1 MIVYF
6 ADRNLNVQGSAST
19 HLPKG
24 ITILEDEKNETL
36 ETGVKT
42 FSVTFVYDD
51 TTRNLVVENVAVGN
65 FLLRSADDENELYTI
80 VSTEHST
87 AEQTVQAYCEDAGL
101 NLLNWMLPAYTFT
114 TAHDINYYMTTYLN
128 SGWEIGVNELEG
140 PTLALSWDGESTVL
154 ERLESIVN
162 SFGGEMDFSY
172 VIDRLTL
179 VKKYIN
185 LYKHRGNS
193 VITHQLRLGGDISS
207 ITTNTSIE
215 NIVTV
220 FNATGGTPEG
230 SNTPINLVGANYSS
244 DGTTTH
250 SPAVPTDDYQI
261 VSGTIQCKSAMA
273 KWSSKLDS
281 DGYIKRPYTYD
292 TLDKQT
298 LFSHAVA
305 EMRKVVDEEV
315 TYDLEFITFPDDLR
329 LGDRVNV
336 VDDKNNLYL
345 EGRILTLTKSIS
357 QNSTKATLGEWV
369 KKTSGIS
376 DRLLALAHEI
386 RQQVLSATSV
396 TIASSGGLI
405 FNNTAISTTL
415 TATVYYGDEAITT
428 QTRLEEVFGTGV
440 AVNWYNNG
448 SLVGTG
454 FSYSVSSANTNES
467 YIVKVED

>member
-24 ITILEDEKNETL
+24 ITILDDEKNETL

-345 EGRILTLTKSIS
+345 EGRVLTLTKSIS

-369 KKTSGIS
+369 RKTSGIS
-376 DRLLALAHEI
+376 DRLIALAHEI

-396 TIASSGGLI
+396 TVASSGGLI

-415 TATVYYGDEAITT
+415 TATVYYGDEAITN

>member
-24 ITILEDEKNETL
+24 ITILDDEKNETL

-396 TIASSGGLI
+396 TVASSGGLI